1 MYVVFLNLLFQK
13 LKPNKRQP
21 IELLSML
28 FNRLE
33 KGHLQCLQS
42 VSMDPNISVIIA
54 TLLDIWVVPNSF
66 PVFKPSTVYSDER
79 ILPCQAKSLL
89 AYRMFLIVNLQDPH
103 VDILKTVSLCCPMA
117 PS

>member
-13 LKPNKRQP
+13 LKPNKCQP

-28 FNRLE
+28 FSRVE

-54 TLLDIWVVPNSF
+54 ALLDIQVVPSYFLCLN
-66 PVFKPSTVYSDER
+66 PALC
-79 ILPCQAKSLL
+79 IL
-89 AYRMFLIVNLQDPH
+89 
-103 VDILKTVSLCCPMA
+103 
-117 PS
+117 

>member
-13 LKPNKRQP
+13 LKPNKCQP

-42 VSMDPNISVIIA
+42 VSMDPNISVIISA
-54 TLLDIWVVPNSF
+54 LLDIQVVPSSF
-66 PVFKPSTVYSDER
+66 PVFKPSTVYTLMSEF
-79 ILPCQAKSLL
+79 
-89 AYRMFLIVNLQDPH
+89 FLVKPNL
-103 VDILKTVSLCCPMA
+103 C
-117 PS
+117 